1 MLSFTAMSQC
11 NERLETPNL
20 QSKMDVLLRKN
31 DIVTS
36 WLGEHC
42 LIVVDA
48 WDPPE
53 IFTDRAALARR
64 VRYTESAIRTLAARL
79 RNVKDEMSPVVTEES
94 EGGLCHCYSAES

>member
-11 NERLETPNL
+11 TERLDAPNPP
-20 QSKMDVLLRKN
+20 SKMDILLRKN
-31 DIVTS
+31 EIVTS

-42 LIVVDA
+42 LIVADA

-64 VRYTESAIRTLAARL
+64 VRYTESAIRTLAERL
-79 RNVKDEMSPVVTEES
+79 RNVKDEISQGVAEES
-94 EGGLCHCYSAES
+94 E

>member
-11 NERLETPNL
+11 TARLDTPNP
-20 QSKMDVLLRKN
+20 QSKMDVLLKKN

-53 IFTDRAALARR
+53 IFTDHVALARR
-64 VRYTESAIRTLAARL
+64 VRYTESAIRTLAERL
-79 RNVKDEMSPVVTEES
+79 RNVKDEMSQGVAEES
-94 EGGLCHCYSAES
+94 E